1 MTGFSHT
8 RSLLSMFCVAG
19 LAISIVAPAQAQLR
33 KISPSFSS
41 MDMDESDSDSPG
53 GEESGVQP
61 KTPMG
66 RYIQQLDFNR
76 TPEAVLQARAKLA
89 IQLREES
96 LKTPEQKEKERKEA
110 EEEAKKLAPKGD
122 AGKLNPPEPDPLA
135 TAADKLG
142 IKLPPGL
149 AGGTDGETRQPTKA
163 ERKLADRY
171 RLSVVAG
178 DWAAVA
184 EFLKKD
190 AAEDAAAIFG
200 HTLLALQSDT
210 AMVPEEVLALADVSP
225 AELTDKQVTTL
236 GQILRATVGRGADA
250 GTVSLMLVQG
260 TTRLGGKEAAGR
272 ARAARLLMAADL
284 PVEAKPFLDS
294 LEQARERKDASLIN
308 LHAMY
313 FKGLSQR
320 KKDAAE
326 KRDAVKQSWDLCI
339 EALSYKDGKTLDR
352 TAALERCVDFID
364 EMPQDEADAW
374 LSSLFAGDQDLAWKA
389 IEKASQKARMNR
401 MSSKPPDERLKGLLI
416 LNRMGK
422 AIVSGDA
429 AVSQRYRTAL
439 DMISMTILEEAEDSR
454 RRRND
459 ERFQCIPP
467 EQIGQVLPD
476 GKWLRAASPG
486 LAAKLEVMSAQVTI
500 GAGELDAVLE
510 LIRPL
515 AKSDKERAGK
525 LAESL
530 ITNWPNYVKP
540 GSMPGEDEGYSPY
553 ARRPYYPSY
562 AMSSSR
568 YYNPYSYG
576 NYGGYEGTIPLT
588 RAKQRR
594 FLDQLGEILSEF
606 KSLGLTSGT
615 PQQVVAAFAASH
627 SDAEVY
633 SREDMEK
640 IFGPVD
646 ALSIDASIELSDT
659 MRRQLGGLWRKPK
672 TQEEN
677 GTKRNDQQVAAEV
690 LRGYKLAQELAHRA
704 AIADATSWRAAV
716 LKADLSFDTAEFMYG
731 QVADLTSYSAQR
743 EAAFAGYAAAAE
755 LYSTQLAAGKTQAS
769 SRPFFQWFSSAL
781 GASDLGFLTR
791 QDQPSL
797 DQIDRVLAACD
808 ALPAAQRQKH
818 IGLFAKDVDKA
829 VNTLAPELK
838 VRFLTHAGRVT
849 GDHSD
854 AASTR
859 KLLTYY
865 TDLQKE
871 VELNLS
877 MDGSSQVGS
886 TDPFGAQLAVWSTR
900 AVSRESGGFS
910 KYLMNQQWHPQTGQP
925 VDYKDDLE
933 KKLRETLGERFEVV
947 SVTFHKPGVA
957 PMGVSRDGWEQHPL
971 AYLILKP
978 KDPSVDRIP
987 PLKLDLD
994 FSDGR
999 GSVIL
1004 PVVSSVTLLDAKGD
1018 SPLQSTAGLEITQTL
1033 DDRKV
1038 DGGTVLLEVQARGKG
1053 IIGGIKT
1060 LIDVASLPKGLEI
1073 ASTEDHGLNVAELDT
1088 SGAAVVPVAERS
1100 WTVTL
1105 KPAANVGNVDFVFPA
1120 VVQKSAKIENKHY
1133 SDADIIAAT
1142 SPISLQFGG
1151 GSGNAIWWMTLG
1163 VIAVSAGAGFFVIR
1177 NRKKEVAVLAPTF
1190 TIPADLTP
1198 VSAVGL
1204 LRRISS
1210 ARDTALVG
1218 SHRVEIA
1225 SEIESIERRYFAKGA
1240 PESGTADLHA
1250 TMAKWIKAATPS

>member
-1 MTGFSHT
+1 MTGSSQM

-19 LAISIVAPAQAQLR
+19 LAMSIANPADAQLR
-33 KISPSFSS
+33 KIGNSFSQME
-41 MDMDESDSDSPG
+41 MDDGETDGPG
-53 GEESGVQP
+53 GEEAGVQP

-89 IQLREES
+89 IQLREEL

-110 EEEAKKLAPKGD
+110 EEDAKKVAPKTDADKLAPP
-122 AGKLNPPEPDPLA
+122 APDPLA

-149 AGGTDGETRQPTKA
+149 TGGVDIEGRQPTKT
-163 ERKLADRY
+163 ERRLADRY
-171 RLSVVAG
+171 RLCVIAG
-178 DWAAVA
+178 DWASVA

-190 AAEDAAAIFG
+190 AGEDAAAIFG

-260 TTRLGGKEAAGR
+260 TARLGGKEAAGR

-294 LEQARERKDASLIN
+294 IEQARERKDASLLN

-313 FKGLSQR
+313 FKGLSLR

-352 TAALERCVDFID
+352 TAALERCVEFID

-374 LSSLFAGDQDLAWKA
+374 LTSLFAGDQDLAWKA
-389 IEKASQKARMNR
+389 IEKASQKARTNR
-401 MSSKPPDERLKGLLI
+401 MSSRPPDERLKGLLI

-429 AVSQRYRTAL
+429 AVTQRYRTAL

-500 GAGELDAVLE
+500 GAGDLDAVLE

-515 AKSDKERAGK
+515 AKTDKERAGK

-530 ITNWPNYVKP
+530 VTNWPNYVKP
-540 GSMPGEDEGYSPY
+540 GSMTGEEDPY
-553 ARRPYYPSY
+553 ASYARKAYYPSY
-562 AMSSSR
+562 SSSMR
-568 YYNPYSYG
+568 YNPYAYG
-576 NYGGYEGTIPLT
+576 NYGGYEGAIPLT

-594 FLDQLGEILSEF
+594 FLDQLAEILGEF
-606 KSLGLTSGT
+606 KTMGLPAGT
-615 PQQVVAAFAASH
+615 APQLVAAFAASH

-640 IFGPVD
+640 VFGPLD

-659 MRRQLGGLWRKPK
+659 MRKRLGGLWRKPK

-677 GTKRNDQQVAAEV
+677 ATKRNDQQVAAEV
-690 LRGYKLAQELAHRA
+690 LRGYQLAQELAQRA
-704 AIADATSWRAAV
+704 ATADPTSWKAAI

-731 QVADLTSYSAQR
+731 QVADLGAYAAQR
-743 EAAFAGYAAAAE
+743 EAAFSGYAAATE
-755 LYSTQLAAGKTQAS
+755 LYANQLALGKTQAS
-769 SRPFFQWFSSAL
+769 SRPYFQWFSSAL

-808 ALPAAQRQKH
+808 ALPAAQRTKH

-849 GDHSD
+849 GDHPD

-859 KLLTYY
+859 KLLAYY
-865 TDLQKE
+865 NDLQKE

-877 MDGSSQVGS
+877 VDGPSQIGS

-971 AYLILKP
+971 AYLTLKA

-1004 PVVSSVTLLDAKGD
+1004 PVTSSVTLVDAKGE
-1018 SPLQSTAGLEITQTL
+1018 SPLQTTAGLEITQTL

-1038 DGGTVLLEVQARGKG
+1038 EGGSVLLEVQAKGKG

-1060 LIDVASLPKGLEI
+1060 LVDVSTLPKGLEI

-1088 SGAAVVPVAERS
+1088 TGASVVPVAERS

-1105 KPAANVGNVDFVFPA
+1105 KPAANAGNIDFVFPA
-1120 VVQKSAKIENKHY
+1120 VVQKSAKVENKHY
-1133 SDADIIAAT
+1133 SDADIVAAAG
-1142 SPISLQFGG
+1142 PISLRFGG
-1151 GSGNAIWWMTLG
+1151 GGGSNLWWMAIG
-1163 VIAVSAGAGFFVIR
+1163 VIAVTAGAGFFVVR
-1177 NRKKEVAVLAPTF
+1177 NRKKDVAVLAPTF
-1190 TIPADLTP
+1190 TIPSDLTP

-1204 LRRISS
+1204 LRRISA
-1210 ARDTALVG
+1210 ARDTALAG
-1218 SHRVEIA
+1218 SQRVEIA
-1225 SEIESIERRYFAKGA
+1225 SEIEAIERRYFAKGA
-1240 PESGTADLHA
+1240 AEGESAELHA
-1250 TMAKWIKAATPS
+1250 TMAKWIKAATPSS

>member
-19 LAISIVAPAQAQLR
+19 LAMTIAWPAAAQVR
-33 KISPSFSS
+33 KIGSTFNS
-41 MDMDESDSDSPG
+41 MEMDEGESEGPG
-53 GEESGVQP
+53 GEEAGVQP
-61 KTPMG
+61 KTPLG

-89 IQLREES
+89 IQLREEA

-110 EEEAKKLAPKGD
+110 EEEARKVAAPKAD
-122 AGKLNPPEPDPLA
+122 ADKLNPPAPDPLA

-149 AGGTDGETRQPTKA
+149 TGGTDGEGRQPTKT
-163 ERKLADRY
+163 ERRLADRY
-171 RLSVVAG
+171 RLCVIAG
-178 DWAAVA
+178 DWPAVA

-190 AAEDAAAIFG
+190 AGEDAAAIFG

-225 AELTDKQVTTL
+225 AELTDKQVTML
-236 GQILRATVGRGADA
+236 GQVLRATVGRGADA

-260 TTRLGGKEAAGR
+260 TARLGGKEAAGR

-294 LEQARERKDASLIN
+294 IEQARERKDASLLN

-313 FKGLSQR
+313 FKGLSLR

-326 KRDAVKQSWDLCI
+326 KRDAVKQSWDLCL

-364 EMPQDEADAW
+364 EMPQDDADAW
-374 LSSLFAGDQDLAWKA
+374 LTSLFAGDQDLAWKA

-429 AVSQRYRTAL
+429 TVSQRYRTAL

-500 GAGELDAVLE
+500 GAGDLDAVLE

-515 AKSDKERAGK
+515 AKTDKERAGK

-540 GSMPGEDEGYSPY
+540 GSMQGEEDPYSSYARKSYYTGYS
-553 ARRPYYPSY
+553 S
-562 AMSSSR
+562 AMR
-568 YYNPYSYG
+568 YNPYAYG
-576 NYGGYEGTIPLT
+576 NYGGYEGAIPLT

-594 FLDQLGEILSEF
+594 FLEQLAEILGEF
-606 KSLGLTSGT
+606 KTMGLPGGT
-615 PQQVVAAFAASH
+615 AQQIVAAFAASH

-633 SREDMEK
+633 AREDMEK
-640 IFGPVD
+640 VFGPLD
-646 ALSIDASIELSDT
+646 ALSIDASIELADT
-659 MRRQLGGLWRKPK
+659 MRRRLGGLWRKPK

-677 GTKRNDQQVAAEV
+677 GTRRNDQQVAAEV
-690 LRGYKLAQELAHRA
+690 LRGYQLAQELAHRA
-704 AIADATSWRAAV
+704 ATADSTSWKAAV

-731 QVADLTSYSAQR
+731 QVADLGAYAVQR

-755 LYSTQLAAGKTQAS
+755 LYASQLALGKTQAS

-797 DQIDRVLAACD
+797 DQIDRVMAACD
-808 ALPAAQRQKH
+808 ALPAAQRTKH

-849 GDHSD
+849 GDHPD
-854 AASTR
+854 GASTR
-859 KLLTYY
+859 KLLAYY
-865 TDLQKE
+865 NDLQKE

-877 MDGSSQVGS
+877 VDGTSQVGS

-971 AYLILKP
+971 AYLTLKA
-978 KDPSVDRIP
+978 KDASVDRIP
-987 PLKLDLD
+987 PLKLELD

-1004 PVVSSVTLLDAKGD
+1004 PVMSSVTLVDAKGE
-1018 SPLQSTAGLEITQTL
+1018 SPLQTTTGLEITQTL
-1033 DDRKV
+1033 DDRKAE
-1038 DGGTVLLEVQARGKG
+1038 GGSVLLEVQARGKG

-1060 LIDVASLPKGLEI
+1060 LVDVATLPKGLEI

-1088 SGAAVVPVAERS
+1088 TGATVVPVAERS

-1105 KPAANVGNVDFVFPA
+1105 KPAANTGEVDFVFPA
-1120 VVQKSAKIENKHY
+1120 AVQKSAKVENKHY
-1133 SDADIIAAT
+1133 SDADIVAAT
-1142 SPISLQFGG
+1142 SPISLRFGG
-1151 GSGNAIWWMTLG
+1151 GGGSSLWWMALG
-1163 VIAVSAGAGFFVIR
+1163 VIAVSAGAGFFVVR
-1177 NRKKEVAVLAPTF
+1177 NRKKDVAVHAPTF
-1190 TIPADLTP
+1190 TIPSDLTP

-1210 ARDTALVG
+1210 ARDTALAG
-1218 SHRVEIA
+1218 SQRVEIA
-1225 SEIESIERRYFAKGA
+1225 SEIEAIEKRYFAKGA
-1240 PESGTADLHA
+1240 SESGTADLHA
-1250 TMAKWIKAATPS
+1250 TMAKWIKAATPG